1 MKTGGI
7 IVAGNDSDAAAPKK
21 RTRSF
26 LRALGT
32 VTGITLISR
41 CLGLI
46 RDILMASIFGLTL
59 YADAFYVA
67 WTLPNLFRRLCGE
80 GALSSA
86 FLPVFVDVKKK
97 KGVEQAQTL
106 TNGTV
111 TRLALIL
118 ALMVLVM
125 ELCLSSVWF
134 FEGWIDTDV
143 SRSILLLSQ
152 ILLPYLWFICIAGL
166 LSGLLHSEGD
176 FARPAGM
183 AVLLNIVWIAALL
196 VTGEAFFFGEGF
208 QWGPEERVLALAGA
222 LVLGGAM
229 QLALQ
234 VWGCSSAGF
243 PIRPSLILGD
253 DYKRVKALY
262 IPIAFGMAIEQLNIF
277 ADRGIAW
284 LCVESAGGVA
294 ALYYSMRLI
303 QLPIALIGTALAT
316 VLFPAFAKLAASGQ
330 EDRLRDHLKRA
341 LGITVFVTL
350 PAAVGLCIMS
360 EEIISLLFERGR
372 FGAEESARTAFCLV
386 CYGVSVVMI
395 SLSAT
400 QIRAFH
406 ARQDSRTPVRVGVIA
421 VLLNFVLNL
430 ILVQFLEEAGLALAT
445 SLAASFSFLTLLW
458 KDQGDF
464 MGFTVAFIRC
474 SALSAVMALACL
486 STLYILPDNLGPFI
500 RVAIPV
506 AVSVLC
512 YGGLA
517 YILKVPEWKQAL
529 LLRQN
534 ADA

>member
-1 MKTGGI
+1 M
-7 IVAGNDSDAAAPKK
+7 AGNEADAAAPKK
-21 RTRSF
+21 RSRSF
-26 LRALGT
+26 LRSLGT

-41 CLGLI
+41 CLGLV

-86 FLPVFVDVKKK
+86 FLPVFVDVKKN
-97 KGVEQAQTL
+97 KGVDKAQSL

-118 ALMVLVM
+118 ALLVLVM
-125 ELCLSSVWF
+125 ELVLSSVWF
-134 FEGWIDTDV
+134 FDGLLNSEMAH
-143 SRSILLLSQ
+143 SILLLSQ

-183 AVLLNIVWIAALL
+183 AVLLNLVWIAALL
-196 VTGEAFFFGEGF
+196 VTGESFLFGEGF
-208 QWGPEERVLALAGA
+208 HWGPEERVLALAGA

-234 VWGCSSAGF
+234 VWGCSSVGF
-243 PIRPSLILGD
+243 PIRPSLQLGE

-330 EDRLRDHLKRA
+330 GDLLRDHLKKA
-341 LGITVFVTL
+341 LRITVFITL

-400 QIRAFH
+400 QIRAYH
-406 ARQDSRTPVRVGVIA
+406 ARQDSQTPVRVGVIA
-421 VLLNFVLNL
+421 VILNFVLNL
-430 ILVQFLEEAGLALAT
+430 ILVQVMEEAGLALAT
-445 SLAASFSFLTLLW
+445 SLAASFSFFTLLW
-458 KDQGDF
+458 KDKGDF
-464 MGFTVAFIRC
+464 AGFSMAMLRC
-474 SALSAVMALACL
+474 SALSAVMAVACL
-486 STLYILPDNLGPFI
+486 ATLSALPNSSGPLI
-500 RVAIPV
+500 RVVVPV
-506 AVSVLC
+506 AVSVLV

-529 LLRQN
+529 LLKQG
-534 ADA
+534 ADG